1 MEPFQY
7 EEGEQRSISLIADVK
22 FIYTQDTLY
31 QYGTPFEDFSSL
43 IKNPFLIDMT
53 IGYLESAMLKGQ
65 VPNQYTNRY
74 GFDSE
79 NASVT
84 SANSFKLNLL
94 ADTVSVSMNITLIS
108 TEETSSSINVTNEN
122 KTCNLTVTEK
132 SLTKETCK
140 EQEDLY
146 GDYDD
151 VFKMT
156 MNYDEATP
164 CLQEMLA
171 KTIAASMQKN
181 SILYKKAAEE
191 RKSFHSYF
199 RQMLKRKR

>member
-1 MEPFQY
+1 MARWCSS
-7 EEGEQRSISLIADVK
+7 GEV
-22 FIYTQDTLY
+22 
-31 QYGTPFEDFSSL
+31 
-43 IKNPFLIDMT
+43 
-53 IGYLESAMLKGQ
+53 
-65 VPNQYTNRY
+65 RY

-171 KTIAASMQKN
+171 KTIAASMQEN

-191 RKSFHSYF
+191 TVFNDNFSIVKNCRGHIP
-199 RQMLKRKR
+199 RDIE